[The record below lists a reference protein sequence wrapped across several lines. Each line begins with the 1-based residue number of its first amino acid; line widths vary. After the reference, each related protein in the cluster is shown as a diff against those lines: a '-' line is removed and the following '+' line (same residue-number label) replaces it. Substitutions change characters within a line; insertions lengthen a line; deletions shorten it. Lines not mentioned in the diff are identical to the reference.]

1 MTTSIHTNTSAMIAL
16 QNLNRT
22 SDQLASTQ
30 SRVNT
35 GLKVQ
40 GAKDNAAVWA
50 VAQGQRADKGSL
62 EAVTTSLNRA
72 TSIADVS
79 LAAGEQI
86 SDILLEM
93 KQKATAAADP
103 SQSAATRASY
113 DQEFQALLKSVQSFA
128 DNAIFDGANIL
139 DGAATTDM
147 TFLASADGNETIAMK
162 RQNLTLVGLGLAAN
176 SYDSNKATA
185 AIDAWTDNAGTPENE
200 TLLNAA
206 PDLLTQE
213 KAKFALQRI
222 DDAISVASSR
232 LSELGAQAKQIERH
246 TTYVGKLSDS
256 LEAGIGNLVDADLA
270 KESARLQALQVQQ
283 QLGVQALSIANQ
295 APQMILSLFKN

>member
-22 SDQLASTQ
+22 NEQLASTQ

-86 SDILLEM
+86 SDILLEL

-103 SQSAATRASY
+103 SQSAASRASY
-113 DQEFQALLKSVQSFA
+113 NQEFQSLLSSIQSFA

-139 DGAATTDM
+139 DGTATTDL

-162 RQNLTLVGLGLAAN
+162 RQNLTLAGLGLAAN
-176 SYDSNKATA
+176 SYDSNTATP
-185 AIDAWTDNAGTPENE
+185 AIDAWTNNAGTPEDE

-213 KAKFALQRI
+213 KAKFALQRV
-222 DDAISVASSR
+222 DDALTVANSR

-295 APQMILSLFKN
+295 APQMILSLFQN

>member
-185 AIDAWTDNAGTPENE
+185 AIDAWTDNAGTPEDE

-222 DDAISVASSR
+222 DDAITVASSR

-295 APQMILSLFKN
+295 APQVILSLFKG

>member
-22 SDQLASTQ
+22 NDQLASTQ

-40 GAKDNAAVWA
+40 GARDNAAVWA
-50 VAQGQRADKGSL
+50 VAQGQRADRGSL

-72 TSIADVS
+72 TSIADVT

-86 SDILLEM
+86 SDLLIEL
-93 KQKATAAADP
+93 KGKATAASDE
-103 SQSAATRASY
+103 SATLAMRTSY
-113 DQEFQALLKSVQSFA
+113 NDEFQSLLKSIQSFA
-128 DNAIFDGANIL
+128 DNAIFDGSNIL
-139 DGAATTDM
+139 DGSATAGIN
-147 TFLASADGNETIAMK
+147 FLASADGAETITLD
-162 RQNLTLVGLGLAAN
+162 RQDLTLTGLGLAAT
-176 SYDSNKATA
+176 TA
-185 AIDAWTDNAGTPENE
+185 PVV
-200 TLLNAA
+200 AA
-206 PDLLTQE
+206 PDLLS
-213 KAKFALQRI
+213 KANADNALTRI
-222 DDAISVASSR
+222 NTAISTSTAR
-232 LSELGAQAKQIERH
+232 LAELGAQSKQIERH
-246 TTYVGKLSDS
+246 TTYVGKLSDA

-295 APQMILSLFKN
+295 APQIILSLFKG